1 MTFPAPHQP
10 KHATLALAMGI
21 SLACHLLLGM
31 AWPQSDA
38 PTPPMGDPIA
48 MEISTTPSPG
58 PSLAVNGPAPTEVRQ
73 APPTGTPRANRH
85 AQIKRYLIRLRK
97 RIEAAKF
104 IPRKAGDNAMIGN
117 VLIGFDI
124 NRSGAFKNVRV
135 LRSSGFPRLD
145 KKALHA
151 VRLACLGVKRP
162 GATGTERIRTSVVI
176 KYQYGL

>member
-1 MTFPAPHQP
+1 MIYPAPHQP
-10 KHATLALAMGI
+10 KHATLALAVGL
-21 SLACHLLLGM
+21 SFFCHLILVM

-38 PTPPMGDPIA
+38 PTPPMDDPIA
-48 MEISTTPSPG
+48 MEISTSPSPG
-58 PSLAVNGPAPTEVRQ
+58 ASLAANTPAPPEVRQ
-73 APPTGTPRANRH
+73 APPAGTPRANRQ

-104 IPRKAGDNAMIGN
+104 IPRQDGDNAMIGN

-124 NRSGAFKNVRV
+124 TGNGAFKNIRV

-145 KKALHA
+145 KKADHA
-151 VRLACLGVKRP
+151 VRRSCLGIKRP